1 MIYIIKKTLTK
12 NGKKTHVFLTNGHSE
27 VLEMTQENVAN
38 KLAEVMNENSD
49 SGCSYEVLTI
59 GNKNEG

>member
-1 MIYIIKKTLTK
+1 MIYVIKKTMTK
-12 NGKKTHVFLTNGHSE
+12 NGKKTHVFLTNGYSE

-49 SGCSYEVLTI
+49 NGCVYEVLPV
-59 GNKNEG
+59 GKKDEK